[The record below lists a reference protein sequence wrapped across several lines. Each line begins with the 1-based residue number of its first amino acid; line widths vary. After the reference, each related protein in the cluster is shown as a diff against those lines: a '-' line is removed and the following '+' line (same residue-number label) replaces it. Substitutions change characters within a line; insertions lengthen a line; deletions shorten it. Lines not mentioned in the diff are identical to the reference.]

1 MNSNFTLLVAL
12 VLILPSASPTCANEP
27 RAPHNILL
35 MVVDNVGY
43 GDFGC
48 YGNQTA
54 KTPNIDRLASEGVRC
69 TDFYIASPS
78 CSPSRGAILTGRHP
92 LRNGLNHQLRVEENS
107 RGEGLPRKEKII
119 PQYLAQLGYVSGA
132 FGKWNIGFAQ
142 GSRPTDRGFDEFLG
156 HMSGNIHYYKHLYHG
171 ANDMRRNTEL
181 VDLRGQY
188 STDLFADA
196 AIDFMRRHKNR
207 PQFVYL
213 AFNAVHFIS
222 SNNLEPGEKAQ
233 WQVPDK
239 YLAQFGSQPDEPNQE
254 KRFLAVLAALDDAI
268 GRVLASLDE
277 FGLRENTL
285 VVLIS
290 DNGAFMLPGRGREVQ
305 SNGPL
310 REGGVTTYEGGVRVP
325 AIIRWPGRIQPG
337 RVCREMVSSLDLLP
351 LALAATGAEL
361 PQDPL
366 LDGRDPTKTLAG
378 EAPSPH
384 EALYWVWN
392 QGRRQQWRALR
403 QDRYKLVRSADSEPW
418 ELYDLA
424 SDVGEQENLA
434 HELPELVK
442 ELAAKFAKWRAGQ

>member
-1 MNSNFTLLVAL
+1 
-12 VLILPSASPTCANEP
+12 
-27 RAPHNILL
+27 
-35 MVVDNVGY
+35 
-43 GDFGC
+43 
-48 YGNQTA
+48 
-54 KTPNIDRLASEGVRC
+54 
-69 TDFYIASPS
+69 
-78 CSPSRGAILTGRHP
+78 
-92 LRNGLNHQLRVEENS
+92 
-107 RGEGLPRKEKII
+107 LPRKEKII

-239 YLAQFGSQPDEPNQE
+239 YLAQFGSQLDEPNQE

-305 SNGPL
+305 SNGSL

-361 PQDPL
+361 PQAPL

-442 ELAAKFAKWRAGQ
+442 ELAAKFAKWRAEQ